1 MRRFEFIPEGSE
13 GCSVTAWL
21 HGEGEG
27 YQSSPAIIICPG
39 GGYTRVS
46 AREAE
51 PVAGPYYE
59 AGYHT
64 FILTYS
70 VGEKAKDFTPLCQLA
85 ATLAHIRE
93 YADRW
98 NVDPKKI
105 AVCGFSAGG
114 HLAASLGTR
123 YREHEFWDAFCRRTE
138 LSDNRESSDC
148 RERKLCPS
156 DIRPDA
162 MILGYPVITADAYA
176 HEGSIKTVSG
186 AEVGSEEYAG
196 FGLDQYVDGQTPPTY
211 LWHTAADSCVPV
223 ENSLK
228 FCMALSKAKVPFEY
242 HVFPEGEHGMSVC
255 TEAVGTPC
263 AYNARWMEWS
273 IQWLDKLFDRSE
285 NGGEIN

>member
-1 MRRFEFIPEGSE
+1 M
-13 GCSVTAWL
+13 
-21 HGEGEG
+21 
-27 YQSSPAIIICPG
+27 
-39 GGYTRVS
+39 S

-114 HLAASLGTR
+114 HLAVSLGTR
-123 YREHEFWDAFCRRTE
+123 YRETEFWDVFCRKAERSE
-138 LSDNRESSDC
+138 NGGGAGYG
-148 RERKLCPS
+148 ERKLCPA

-162 MILGYPVITADAYA
+162 MILGYPVITADEYA
-176 HEGSIKTVSG
+176 HEGSIKIVSG
-186 AEVGSEEYAG
+186 AEVGSEKYAS
-196 FGLDQYVDGQTPPTY
+196 FGLDQYVGGQTPPT
-211 LWHTAADSCVPV
+211 
-223 ENSLK
+223 
-228 FCMALSKAKVPFEY
+228 
-242 HVFPEGEHGMSVC
+242 
-255 TEAVGTPC
+255 
-263 AYNARWMEWS
+263 
-273 IQWLDKLFDRSE
+273 
-285 NGGEIN
+285 